1 MPPSGPISGFDL
13 YLTDD
18 ARERIELVESPVH
31 LLVDIMSCAKDGYTR
46 TSEGLL
52 QVGSLSKVSRL
63 QDFLSLYFVPDIVA
77 SIGRYYDELGSSC
90 PIPQTYLSKYSL
102 AQLGEHSIGAV
113 ACLTLG
119 PRSEES
125 GGREGCASQPR

>member
-1 MPPSGPISGFDL
+1 
-13 YLTDD
+13 
-18 ARERIELVESPVH
+18 
-31 LLVDIMSCAKDGYTR
+31 MSCAKDGYTR
-46 TSEGLL
+46 TSEGKLP
-52 QVGSLSKVSRL
+52 VGFRFTWLIVSKVSRL
-63 QDFLSLYFVPDIVA
+63 QDFLSVYFVPDIVA